1 MLRKDAQG
9 LPQRSEGICT
19 KGIMSLKRPCL
30 ARKMSKPLM
39 SEGLGELKWACPLCS
54 RACLKIAFCKIPSQ
68 FASDFM
74 LDLGG
79 VVGYIDEIQHR
90 IRCKV
95 GRKIVGM
102 NFQTRSRIRVS
113 KYGKGICQKQPVC
126 PE

>member
-1 MLRKDAQG
+1 MIFLSNVPKTASLLLAQAAAG
-9 LPQRSEGICT
+9 MRSF
-19 KGIMSLKRPCL
+19 
-30 ARKMSKPLM
+30 ARFSPLNIPM
-39 SEGLGELKWACPLCS
+39 ANTAYTA

-90 IRCKV
+90 IRCKL

-102 NFQTRSRIRVS
+102 NFQTRSSTANNKFLIH
-113 KYGKGICQKQPVC
+113 
-126 PE
+126 

>member
-1 MLRKDAQG
+1 MKITLIF
-9 LPQRSEGICT
+9 P
-19 KGIMSLKRPCL
+19 
-30 ARKMSKPLM
+30 
-39 SEGLGELKWACPLCS
+39 

-79 VVGYIDEIQHR
+79 VVGYIDEIQHI

-102 NFQTRSRIRVS
+102 NFQTRSRLDFRIV
-113 KYGKGICQKQPVC
+113 GKGCINGRYRRFIENEQ
-126 PE
+126 

>member
-1 MLRKDAQG
+1 MLGNPTVYWNA
-9 LPQRSEGICT
+9 
-19 KGIMSLKRPCL
+19 
-30 ARKMSKPLM
+30 
-39 SEGLGELKWACPLCS
+39 

-79 VVGYIDEIQHR
+79 VVGYIDEMQHI

-102 NFQTRSRIRVS
+102 NFQTRSRLELR
-113 KYGKGICQKQPVC
+113 CQRSLR
-126 PE
+126 